1 MILCVRRQLRV
12 IDQVS
17 SREFVPFAE
26 LCRLPLD
33 LLVIRLLFHLIIPFY
48 EIHLFLLIVKWAL

>member
-1 MILCVRRQLRV
+1 M
-12 IDQVS
+12 S

-48 EIHLFLLIVKWAL
+48 EIHLFLLIMKWAL